1 MADAV
6 PPFALPELGRSLRA
20 LGSVRDACEER
31 AHAAV
36 FGPLLEARAQ
46 AASAGS
52 QAELIK
58 ALNGR
63 ALVARI
69 DRLVVEAARAG
80 TKDEPSARARIAHAR
95 ELLEPLVAALG
106 AVDREAE
113 VVNPSIRME
122 EYSSFVSRVADVFSA
137 ADVACGR
144 LSALLASGATTAARS
159 GKPGW
164 RGGRPA

>member
-1 MADAV
+1 MADAT

-20 LGSVRDACEER
+20 LGSVRDACAER

-36 FGPLLEARAQ
+36 FGPLLEARAR

-52 QAELIK
+52 QADMLE

-63 ALVARI
+63 ALSARI
-69 DRLVVEAARAG
+69 ERLVSEAARAG
-80 TKDEPSARARIAHAR
+80 TRDEPSARARVANAR
-95 ELLEPLVAALG
+95 ELLEPLAASLG
-106 AVDREAE
+106 ALDQEAGR
-113 VVNPSIRME
+113 VNPSIRME
-122 EYSSFVSRVADVFSA
+122 GYSAFVARLSDVFAA

-144 LSALLASGATTAARS
+144 LSALLATGEAP

-164 RGGRPA
+164 LRGRPQ